1 MIYSDDTSGYI
12 FKLKLRIL
20 CEGLNFD
27 KNSLAKLRQ
36 TFNYKSDPGIYNVSQ
51 VSDPGID
58 LPQEIILRDVH
69 STAYTV
75 VAAAHYPES
84 TMLVTYLANGNL
96 GIIDTSNQT
105 ILPVLV
111 ELPET
116 PAFWNNETIPGYRDI
131 RILSTCGLYQANLW
145 LFHECALPDK
155 NQECRFCGVKCIENA
170 KNKNNLFS
178 LHNAIH
184 HPQDESQKMFLLAP
198 SIAKILRK
206 AIAEYYFDH
215 CHLVFIS
222 GNLPVGMEDY
232 IWEYILIPLLKT
244 LRKEFDLQKLEAMA
258 ILTPPRNLQLL
269 NFAYDAGLPA
279 VSFNMEFFSNKYF
292 KSLCPAKYEYGYEN
306 YIKALKHAVKVF
318 GKNKVFTNLIVGI
331 EPIAETL
338 KGILYLAEQN
348 IVANPVIFHR
358 DWGAKMWNVKIKNPS
373 EIWMLFKKTA
383 EVFAARN
390 FIPPYCLSCA
400 RTSLIHEAVN
410 NLLIGDY
417 NVD

>member
-1 MIYSDDTSGYI
+1 MKYTNDTSEYI

-20 CEGLNFD
+20 CEGLKFD

-36 TFNYKSDPGIYNVSQ
+36 TFDYKSDPGIYNVSQ
-51 VSDPGID
+51 VSDTGVN
-58 LPQEIILRDVH
+58 LPQEIILRSVH
-69 STAYTV
+69 SAAHTV

-84 TMLVTYLANGNL
+84 TMLVTYLDNGKL
-96 GIIDTSNQT
+96 GIIDKLNQA

-116 PAFWNNETIPGYRDI
+116 PAFWRNETIPGYKDI

-155 NQECRFCGVKCIENA
+155 DQECRFCGVKCIENS
-170 KNKNNLFS
+170 KNNKNLFS
-178 LHNAIH
+178 LYNAIH
-184 HPQDESQKMFLLAP
+184 NPQDEARKMILSAP
-198 SIAKILRK
+198 NIARILRK
-206 AIAEYYFDH
+206 AIAEYYFEH
-215 CHLVFIS
+215 CHLVIIS

-232 IWEYILIPLLKT
+232 IWEYMLIPLLKT
-244 LRKEFDLQKLEAMA
+244 LRKEFDLQKLETMA

-269 NFAYDAGLPA
+269 NSAYDAGLPA
-279 VSFNMEFFSNKYF
+279 VSFNMEFFSSTYF
-292 KSLCPAKYEYGYEN
+292 KSLCPAKYEYGYDN
-306 YIKALKHAVKVF
+306 YIKALDRAVKVF

-331 EPIAETL
+331 EPIEETL
-338 KGILYLAEQN
+338 KGIQHLAERN
-348 IVANPVIFHR
+348 VVANPVIFHR
-358 DWGAKMWNVKIKNPS
+358 DWGAKMWNARIKKPS
-373 EIWMLFKKTA
+373 AIWTLFKTTA

-390 FIPPYCLSCA
+390 LIPPYCLSCA

-417 NVD
+417 DAD